1 MRYLYNPVTGELDD
15 IVTPKLGE
23 KYFASAESD
32 AIIKQIF
39 GQRNPAAEGG
49 MMRQKYGDGAEV
61 MTVNPL

>member
-32 AIIKQIF
+32 AIIKQIL

-49 MMRQKYGDGAEV
+49 IHCFQQKILIQ
-61 MTVNPL
+61 MIFNL